1 MDMSLSKLQEMVKVR
16 EAGMLQFIGLQR
28 VRHIL
33 ETEQQQSIAEKSWN
47 GVEESSH
54 IFEFVTGMYM
64 CVGGCKK
71 VLSNDGKEKNLN
83 QNWVYIMT
91 TTDSQGFGRVP

>member
-1 MDMSLSKLQEMVKVR
+1 MDMSLSKLHEMVKVM
-16 EAGMLQFIGLQR
+16 EAGMLQFISLQR
-28 VRHIL
+28 VRYIL

-47 GVEESSH
+47 GVEESSY
-54 IFEFVTGMYM
+54 IFEFVIGMYM

-71 VLSNDGKEKNLN
+71 VLSNHGKEKNLN

-91 TTDSQGFGRVP
+91 TTDSQGCGHVP